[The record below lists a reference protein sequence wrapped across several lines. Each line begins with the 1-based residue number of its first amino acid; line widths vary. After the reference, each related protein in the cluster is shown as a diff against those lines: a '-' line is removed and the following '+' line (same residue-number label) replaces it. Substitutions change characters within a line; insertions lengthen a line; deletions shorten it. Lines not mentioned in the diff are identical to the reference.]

1 MKYGKNSMIKTQ
13 ETDIAVVKISMITL
27 QYSVDQKTNILS
39 LVKLT
44 VDLDKTTIM
53 HHIKKSWDL
62 LDN

>member
-1 MKYGKNSMIKTQ
+1 MKYGKYSMIKTQ
-13 ETDIAVVKISMITL
+13 ETDIAVVKISMITM
-27 QYSVDQKTNILS
+27 QYSVDQETNILS
-39 LVKLT
+39 LVKPT